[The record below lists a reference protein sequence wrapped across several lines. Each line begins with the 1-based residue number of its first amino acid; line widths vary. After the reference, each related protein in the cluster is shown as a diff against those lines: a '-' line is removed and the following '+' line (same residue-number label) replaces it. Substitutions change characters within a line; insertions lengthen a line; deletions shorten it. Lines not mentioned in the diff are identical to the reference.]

1 MSDETQSRPPAPD
14 SDFDHHSSAHAADPS
29 ASYRRMREQSGVAHT
44 SAHGGYW
51 VVSRYA
57 DIASAGKDHVRLSS
71 ALRFEGSEEIGGGIT
86 LPHNPAATRMSLA
99 EMDPPEWNH
108 VRRALNPTLSPQAV
122 EQFAPRIREITTF
135 FIDRFI
141 ETGSCDLVTD
151 ICSPIP
157 AVVTLL
163 YLGLPTDEWERFP
176 RPIHSSVYTPRE
188 PGHPDFEHLLSQ
200 FDWVFA
206 TIRSEIA
213 RRRESPGNDFISSLF
228 TCDIEG
234 VPYDDELIF
243 ETVYTMLAAGV
254 DTTTSLLSAA
264 LLHLSAQ
271 PEDLHRLREDP
282 SLLDAACEEF
292 LRYYTPAQAGART
305 VRSDVCL
312 SGVELRRGDRVL
324 LAWASANRD
333 EAVFEDPDTFVLDRS
348 PNRHLAFGVGIH
360 RCVGAHLAR
369 QEFKVII
376 GEVLRRLADLSID
389 GDRTPRYP
397 DVGLMFGYQRM
408 PTTFTP
414 ASREGSTAVPF

>member
-1 MSDETQSRPPAPD
+1 MILD
-14 SDFDHHSSAHAADPS
+14 SDFDHHSSEHAADPS
-29 ASYRRMREQSGVAHT
+29 ASYKQIREDSGVVHT

-51 VVSRYA
+51 VFTRYA
-57 DIASAGKDHVRLSS
+57 DIASAGKDHNLLSS
-71 ALRFEGSEEIGGGIT
+71 ALQFEGSEEIGGGIT

-141 ETGSCDLVTD
+141 ETGRCDLVTD

-157 AVVTLL
+157 AVVTLM
-163 YLGLPTDEWERFP
+163 YLGLPTQEWERFAI
-176 RPIHSSVYTPRE
+176 PIHSSVYTPRK
-188 PGHPDFEHLLSQ
+188 PGHPEFEHLLAQ
-200 FDWVFA
+200 FSWVFS

-213 RRRESPGNDFISSLF
+213 LRRESPRNDFISTLL
-228 TCDIEG
+228 TCDMEG

-264 LLHLSAQ
+264 FLHLNSR
-271 PEDLHRLREDP
+271 PEDLQRLREDP

-305 VRSDVCL
+305 VRSDVGL
-312 SGVELRRGDRVL
+312 GGVELHRGDRAL

-333 EAVFEDPDTFVLDRS
+333 AAAFEDPDTFVLDRS

-369 QEFKVII
+369 QEFKVIVE
-376 GEVLRRLADLSID
+376 EVLRRLSGLSID
-389 GDRTPRYP
+389 MRRTPRYP

-414 ASREGSTAVPF
+414 ASREGGTAVPF